1 MNRKTSTFISLG
13 ISVALIAAG
22 IWFLYNH
29 YYYFGYGD
37 SAWRNMP
44 HHMMMGGGGMGIIT
58 ILFWVVLLAAI
69 VLLVSGLITRRP
81 FSDQSGGKP
90 VADSD
95 ALEILKRRYAS
106 GEISKIEYDNIKQDL
121 R

>member
-1 MNRKTSTFISLG
+1 MNRKTSTLISVG

-37 SAWRNMP
+37 SGWNMP
-44 HHMMMGGGGMGIIT
+44 HQMMIGGGSMGIIMI
-58 ILFWVVLLAAI
+58 ILWVVLLTAI

-90 VADSD
+90 LADSD

-106 GEISKIEYDNIKQDL
+106 GEISKIEYEDIKQDL
-121 R
+121 Q

>member
-1 MNRKTSTFISLG
+1 MNRKTSTTISLG

-37 SAWRNMP
+37 SGWNMP
-44 HHMMMGGGGMGIIT
+44 RHMMMGDGGMGIIM
-58 ILFWVVLLAAI
+58 ILFWVVLLTAV
-69 VLLVSGLITRRP
+69 VLLASGLIPRRR
-81 FSDQSGGKP
+81 FWDQNGGKP
-90 VADSD
+90 MAGSD

-106 GEISKIEYDNIKQDL
+106 GEISKIEYENIKQDL
-121 R
+121 Q

>member
-1 MNRKTSTFISLG
+1 MNRKTSTWISLG

-22 IWFLYNH
+22 IWFLNNH

-37 SAWRNMP
+37 SGWNMP
-44 HHMMMGGGGMGIIT
+44 HHRMMGGGGMGIIM

-81 FSDQSGGKP
+81 FSDQNGGKP
-90 VADSD
+90 LADSD
-95 ALEILKRRYAS
+95 ALDILKRRYAS

-121 R
+121 Q